1 MIHFLRMLY
10 DEDIS
15 VNVDL
20 SDTPGK
26 DSTLA
31 MRTSAPSQTEKYIDK
46 IYDKAAKS
54 ELRKEILLELRHRF
68 PAIKN

>member
-1 MIHFLRMLY
+1 MLY

-15 VNVDL
+15 VNVYL

-31 MRTSAPSQTEKYIDK
+31 MRTLTTSQTGKYIDK
-46 IYDKAAKS
+46 THDKAAKS

>member
-26 DSTLA
+26 NSTLA
-31 MRTSAPSQTEKYIDK
+31 MRTSAK
-46 IYDKAAKS
+46 IY
-54 ELRKEILLELRHRF
+54 R
-68 PAIKN
+68 

>member
-1 MIHFLRMLY
+1 MLY

-15 VNVDL
+15 VNVYL

-31 MRTSAPSQTEKYIDK
+31 MRTSTTSQTEKYINK
-46 IYDKAAKS
+46 THDKAAKS